1 MHVASV
7 DDLKV
12 SLRLADEGYIEVQ
25 AKKLGHQS
33 AVRKA
38 AITALENDHAAEEK
52 S

>member
-1 MHVASV
+1 MYVASD

-12 SLRLADEGYIEVQ
+12 SLLLADERYIEVQ
-25 AKKLGHQS
+25 AKKLERKR

-38 AITALENDHAAEEK
+38 AIAALENDHAVEEK